1 MRELVIAF
9 GLLLFIEGIL
19 CALFPSKIKTI
30 LETIKSI
37 KEGQLR
43 IFGLIFTVIGFLIIW
58 YMKKN
63 AA

>member
-1 MRELVIAF
+1 MRELIIAF

-19 CALFPSKIKTI
+19 CALFPSKIKNI

>member
-1 MRELVIAF
+1 MRELIIAF

-19 CALFPSKIKTI
+19 CALFPSKIKNI
-30 LETIKSI
+30 LEIIKSI

>member
-1 MRELVIAF
+1 MRELIIAL

-19 CALFPSKIKTI
+19 YALFPSKMKSI

-37 KEGQLR
+37 NEGQLR
-43 IFGLIFTVIGFLIIW
+43 IGGLIFTVIGFSIIW